1 MAAAF
6 AVVAQGATVCVG
18 PGAFSASLTGK
29 SACVSVSNT
38 RDSVADSRKSFY
50 AGVPKTRPRANAR
63 AQKVKWRGLGWY
75 AGRVMRSQA
84 RKLDSEADLYAAAL
98 RALMRRA
105 HSTFELRIYLERRA
119 EAPIS
124 VRRVMARLKHEKL
137 IDDARYA
144 LDFARARAGGR
155 RQGGRRIAMELR
167 KRGVPDRHIDAAI
180 AQVFAD
186 LDEAAIVR
194 KVIERRTR
202 SARGPLDERK
212 TASLYRTL
220 LRAGFDPG
228 VIRRELRAMPLPES
242 ADDLPG

>member
-1 MAAAF
+1 MRAK
-6 AVVAQGATVCVG
+6 
-18 PGAFSASLTGK
+18 P
-29 SACVSVSNT
+29 
-38 RDSVADSRKSFY
+38 
-50 AGVPKTRPRANAR
+50 PKLS
-63 AQKVKWRGLGWY
+63 G
-75 AGRVMRSQA
+75 
-84 RKLDSEADLYAAAL
+84 EAELYAAAL

-105 HSTFELRIYLERRA
+105 HSIFELRAYLERRA
-119 EAPIS
+119 EAPIA
-124 VRRVMARLKHEKL
+124 VRRVLERLKHERL

-144 LDFARARAGGR
+144 IDFARSRASGR

-180 AQVFAD
+180 AEVFAG

-202 SARGPLDERK
+202 LARGPLDQRK

-228 VIRRELRAMPLPES
+228 VIRRELRAMPVPE
-242 ADDLPG
+242 AAEDLAG

>member
-1 MAAAF
+1 MR
-6 AVVAQGATVCVG
+6 
-18 PGAFSASLTGK
+18 SAS
-29 SACVSVSNT
+29 
-38 RDSVADSRKSFY
+38 RKTS
-50 AGVPKTRPRANAR
+50 
-63 AQKVKWRGLGWY
+63 
-75 AGRVMRSQA
+75 
-84 RKLDSEADLYAAAL
+84 SEAELYAAAL

-119 EAPIS
+119 VEPTP
-124 VRRVMARLKHEKL
+124 VRRILARLKQENL

-144 LDFARARAGGR
+144 LDFARARASAR

-186 LDEAAIVR
+186 FDEAAIVR

-202 SARGPLDERK
+202 SARGRLDADPFSAKK

-220 LRAGFDPG
+220 VRAGFDG
-228 VIRRELRAMPLPES
+228 SIIRRELNAIARNPEREAPDVAL
-242 ADDLPG
+242 ADDAQDEAQDKR